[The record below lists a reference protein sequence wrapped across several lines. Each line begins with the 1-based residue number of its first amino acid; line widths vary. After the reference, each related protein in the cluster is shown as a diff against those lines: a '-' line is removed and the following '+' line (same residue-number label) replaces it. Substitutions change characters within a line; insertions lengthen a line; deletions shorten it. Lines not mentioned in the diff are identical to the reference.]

1 MSAPAITMDVRRVGE
16 KTAVVDIRG
25 EVTAA
30 CEPVLMS
37 AYEAAGGGAT
47 SRLVL
52 NFGGLEYMNSGGIG
66 MLVTLLVRANRQHQ
80 QLAAYGLSEHYREI
94 FELTRLDEAITI
106 YDSEESA
113 LNGVVSGAPPVNETN
128 GAPGPDRGVGR
139 ADPGWRARPPHP
151 AAGGGQASTQGRG
164 QLGQED
170 RPPRGRPAGRRPRH
184 QRRRATADRAGPGV
198 RQDVAEDL
206 PDERRAGHYAGAGH
220 RHLARA
226 LPRVLAEGQPVRRR
240 AHRDQSRRRG
250 PARPGHRR
258 RRQAVHRSLRAVR
271 RRRVVHADDSAG
283 PHVRRL
289 DHLLGRG
296 PATPTVQA
304 RC

>member
-16 KTAVVDIRG
+16 KTAVVDIKG

-37 AYEAAGGGAT
+37 AYEAAGGSAT

-113 LNGVVSGAPPVNETN
+113 LNGAVREGEPADERDKPNT
-128 GAPGPDRGVGR
+128 GPGPRGVGR
-139 ADPGWRARPPHP
+139 ADRAERARGRRDPP
-151 AAGGGQASTQGRG
+151 AGGGQASTADRATQGCG

-170 RPPRGRPAGRRPRH
+170 RPPRGRPPGRRPWH
-184 QRRRATADRAGPGV
+184 ERRRAPADRAGPGV

-206 PDERRAGHYAGAGH
+206 PDERRAGHNARAGH

-226 LPRVLAEGQPVRRR
+226 LP
-240 AHRDQSRRRG
+240 
-250 PARPGHRR
+250 
-258 RRQAVHRSLRAVR
+258 
-271 RRRVVHADDSAG
+271 
-283 PHVRRL
+283 
-289 DHLLGRG
+289 
-296 PATPTVQA
+296 
-304 RC
+304 